1 MLGVVAHLGDLR
13 RLRDAYLE
21 ALEEAERRRD
31 TYHQAI
37 RDARAAGASLR
48 EIAEA
53 LDLTPQRISAIIRRL
68 GS

>member
-1 MLGVVAHLGDLR
+1 MATLGDLR

-31 TYHQAI
+31 AYHEAV

-48 EIAEA
+48 EIAHT
-53 LDLTPQRISAIIRRL
+53 LDVTPQRISAIIRRL